1 MRCGGSPNPVPGA
14 LCCSAFSVAG
24 SSLTSLSA
32 RRSLR
37 HSILRRG
44 GAFRAGPGCG
54 CGRGFFSSLRS
65 SAAPD
70 GHGASITISSPRPS
84 CAKRPLRPAGES
96 PTSSGRPRAI
106 PTRCCCRR
114 DPAASASGSFERGP
128 LPAYPALGP
137 LGGHLI
143 GALFGRWRKSQL
155 FEQGHQS
162 RIFVHHV
169 NVDWR
174 NPLPLRFLAEKH
186 RHPPLEPQTPRE
198 RNDEQRTE
206 AKAFERKSLILEC
219 AQVRKSTPSAEAI
232 HCRDRCTLAIP
243 SRQQLLTRWNR
254 KGAAVAAVDRFGRWC
269 GFAYLGAFKD
279 EGFALEGFGLR
290 SLFVVP
296 FARGLGLERR
306 MAMLLCQEA
315 QRQGVSPVYVNVV
328 DKNPRLVAL
337 LEELGFSPSTD
348 QRADQ
353 VASEW
358 AKRGVL
364 RQWAALERS

>member
-1 MRCGGSPNPVPGA
+1 MLLEPELHRVEELEALPIGAGLQVRAIGHCMTPLIRSGDILEVRRCGSG
-14 LCCSAFSVAG
+14 SVAEG
-24 SSLTSLSA
+24 
-32 RRSLR
+32 
-37 HSILRRG
+37 
-44 GAFRAGPGCG
+44 
-54 CGRGFFSSLRS
+54 
-65 SAAPD
+65 D
-70 GHGASITISSPRPS
+70 V
-84 CAKRPLRPAGES
+84 
-96 PTSSGRPRAI
+96 AI
-106 PTRCCCRR
+106 VRTADR
-114 DPAASASGSFERGP
+114 
-128 LPAYPALGP
+128 
-137 LGGHLI
+137 
-143 GALFGRWRKSQL
+143 
-155 FEQGHQS
+155 
-162 RIFVHHV
+162 
-169 NVDWR
+169 
-174 NPLPLRFLAEKH
+174 RFLAHLVVEAQPL
-186 RHPPLEPQTPRE
+186 RTATLRGNLDPQPLELLGRV
-198 RNDEQRTE
+198 TE
-206 AKAFERKSLILEC
+206 
-219 AQVRKSTPSAEAI
+219 VRKKIVTIPLTTLTRHALRLFQRS
-232 HCRDRCTLAIP
+232 RDQARVNSLTRLAIGAIRRVQLGVLP
-243 SRQQLLTRWNR
+243 ATVRRRLLRPIRVRLLNLLDVEDLRIFAGQYLVDSPDFLKQQLLTRWNR

-337 LEELGFSPSTD
+337 LEELGFSASTD

>member
-37 HSILRRG
+37 RSILRRG

-84 CAKRPLRPAGES
+84 CAKRPLTPAGGS
-96 PTSSGRPRAI
+96 PTSSGRPRGI

-128 LPAYPALGP
+128 LPEYATLVP

-143 GALFGRWRKSQL
+143 GALVGRWRKSQL

-174 NPLPLRFLAEKH
+174 NPLLERYLAEKH
-186 RHPPLEPQTPRE
+186 RHPLLEPQTPRE

-243 SRQQLLTRWNR
+243 SRQQLLFQEVGRINQVLPSENPQILDVEQVEQSHADR
-254 KGAAVAAVDRFGRWC
+254 PEQSSAHPRRQHAQLYAANSADCRPC
-269 GFAYLGAFKD
+269 
-279 EGFALEGFGLR
+279 
-290 SLFVVP
+290 
-296 FARGLGLERR
+296 
-306 MAMLLCQEA
+306 
-315 QRQGVSPVYVNVV
+315 
-328 DKNPRLVAL
+328 
-337 LEELGFSPSTD
+337 
-348 QRADQ
+348 QRAD
-353 VASEW
+353 AGLISATLKK
-358 AKRGVL
+358 AKRMA
-364 RQWAALERS
+364 R